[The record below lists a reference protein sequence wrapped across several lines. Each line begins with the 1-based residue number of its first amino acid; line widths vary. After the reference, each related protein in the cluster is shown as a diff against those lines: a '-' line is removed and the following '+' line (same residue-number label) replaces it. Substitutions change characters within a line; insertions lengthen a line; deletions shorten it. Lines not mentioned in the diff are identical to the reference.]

1 MLFGI
6 IGGDRRQEE
15 LLALLRRDGY
25 TVAACGVAGEMDWD
39 AAVAAEVVIL
49 PLPLCKEGDTLNIE
63 GPRRGVGALFRQFR
77 RDQLILAGQVKP
89 AQAALAAELDL
100 KLVDYFRREELT
112 VANAAATAEG
122 TVQVILERLERSLLG
137 SRCLVLGFGRIG
149 KLLCHRL
156 TAMGAHVT
164 AAARR
169 PESLAWAKAY
179 GYETAD
185 IGRLEGNLGA
195 FDVVVNTAPEPVF
208 GADRLREL
216 KPECLCVDVASVQ
229 GIDLSAAEALG
240 LECIWARGLPG
251 KLMPKTAGAVI
262 RDTVYTIIKKQGGHF
277 MRTER
282 VGFALCGSF
291 CTHEKALTALKRLTE
306 EYETVIPIVSE
317 NAAFTDTRFGTSDA
331 LLEQLEELTGH
342 EVLYDIPSV
351 EPLGPKGMIDV
362 LVIAPCTGNTLA
374 KLAHGITDT
383 TVTMAAKS
391 HLRCGRPVVIAFSTN
406 DGLSASA
413 KNIGELLNRKHYYFV
428 PFGQDDPEKKPTSL
442 AADFELI
449 EKTVEAALEGKQLQP
464 LLLK

>member
-6 IGGDRRQEE
+6 IGGDCRQEE

-63 GPRRGVGALFRQFR
+63 GPRRGAGALFRQLR

-169 PESLAWAKAY
+169 PESLAWARAY

-195 FDVVVNTAPEPVF
+195 FDVVVNTVPEPVF

-262 RDTVYTIIKKQGGHF
+262 RDMVYTIIKEQG
-277 MRTER
+277 
-282 VGFALCGSF
+282 
-291 CTHEKALTALKRLTE
+291 
-306 EYETVIPIVSE
+306 VI
-317 NAAFTDTRFGTSDA
+317 
-331 LLEQLEELTGH
+331 L
-342 EVLYDIPSV
+342 
-351 EPLGPKGMIDV
+351 
-362 LVIAPCTGNTLA
+362 
-374 KLAHGITDT
+374 
-383 TVTMAAKS
+383 
-391 HLRCGRPVVIAFSTN
+391 
-406 DGLSASA
+406 
-413 KNIGELLNRKHYYFV
+413 
-428 PFGQDDPEKKPTSL
+428 
-442 AADFELI
+442 
-449 EKTVEAALEGKQLQP
+449 
-464 LLLK
+464 